1 MTMSLRRR
9 KLSSGYSLIELMV
22 SVAISAFFISTAMS
36 FLLSART
43 AHSTQ
48 DAGSRVRENARFAM
62 DELSGMIRMAGHV
75 DLLRAGT
82 EIPDGQ
88 FFTGACGA
96 FDPCTAD
103 GADGASDRIAV
114 MLNPPPDDGTDSDC
128 FGNPLSGDTET
139 AATSVVANLYFIGDD
154 ANGISSLQCQSF
166 TISSVGVATVLT
178 NAQVLVSGIDNMQLQ
193 YGVSDITQL
202 SQLDTVV
209 QRYVSAETVAGLPLL
224 DGAVTPWIDIKS
236 VRIALVAN
244 SGFNDNS
251 NPLGDQSFELL
262 DAGELE
268 YDGTG
273 RREAFSTTVL
283 INNARI

>member
-1 MTMSLRRR
+1 MKTLMNNKKSN
-9 KLSSGYSLIELMV
+9 KGYSLIELMV
-22 SVAISAFFISTAMS
+22 SVAISAFFIATATS

-62 DELSGMIRMAGHV
+62 DELSSMIRMAGHV
-75 DLLRAGT
+75 DLMAAGA

-114 MLNPPPDDGTDSDC
+114 MLNPPPDDGTDADC
-128 FGNPLSGDTET
+128 FGNPLSADTET

-154 ANGISSLQCQSF
+154 DNGVSSLQCQSF
-166 TISSVGVATVLT
+166 TISSVGVATLLT
-178 NAQVLVSGIDNMQLQ
+178 DAQVLVSGIDNMQLQ
-193 YGVSDITQL
+193 YGVSDITKL

-209 QRYVSAETVAGLPLL
+209 QQYVSADTVANLPLM
-224 DGAVTPWIDIKS
+224 DGAVTPWIDIKA

-251 NPLGDQSFELL
+251 NPLGDKTFELL
-262 DAGELE
+262 DAGEIE
-268 YDGTG
+268 YDDLG